1 MIDLEVFMENI
12 IKEKIDRI
20 IANYRNNH
28 KYNKNSL
35 ILYHGSKGGISGD
48 IKPVSRIRCD
58 FGSGFYMGDTF
69 LQPLTLICNN
79 DDAIFYILNVDL
91 SGLKVLK
98 VDIDLDWA
106 LLVAYHRG
114 KMEGYEDSELFKKYQ
129 NMTSGYDMV
138 IGYIANDRMFY
149 VLEQFF
155 EGQITDQALIQSLSA
170 LNLGR
175 QYVALTEKACS
186 QIKVIDKMKLSKQ
199 ERQHM
204 IEKSSQ
210 QRKEGINL
218 ANDICKKNRR
228 TGLFFDEIL
237 SEEANENEIR
247 KL

>member
-1 MIDLEVFMENI
+1 MENI

-48 IKPVSRIRCD
+48 IKPISRIRCD
-58 FGSGFYMGDTF
+58 FGSGFYMGETF

-91 SGLKVLK
+91 SGLKVLE

-129 NMTSGYDMV
+129 NMTRGYDMV
-138 IGYIANDRMFY
+138 IDILPMTECSMYWNNSLKDR
-149 VLEQFF
+149 L
-155 EGQITDQALIQSLSA
+155 QI
-170 LNLGR
+170 
-175 QYVALTEKACS
+175 
-186 QIKVIDKMKLSKQ
+186 
-199 ERQHM
+199 ER
-204 IEKSSQ
+204 
-210 QRKEGINL
+210 
-218 ANDICKKNRR
+218 
-228 TGLFFDEIL
+228 
-237 SEEANENEIR
+237 
-247 KL
+247 